1 MGYNLFVQRKG
12 HEMKLQEAKSIVAES
27 IQGHTRMVRM
37 MNECEA
43 KPFSTSN
50 GWDDAISQDA
60 HLHIAQ
66 IAFAMVETLSGSWRD
81 TTSNE
86 FGEFLNEC
94 GLNGEWVTKYCPP
107 FAIIDEVTS
116 Y

>member
-1 MGYNLFVQRKG
+1 
-12 HEMKLQEAKSIVAES
+12 MKLQEAKSTVAKS
-27 IQGHTRMVRM
+27 IQRHCEMIRM
-37 MNECEA
+37 MSECEA
-43 KPFSTSN
+43 KPFRKTN

-60 HLHIAQ
+60 HFHIAQ

-94 GLNGEWVTKYCPP
+94 GLNSKWVTKYCPP
-107 FAIIDEVTS
+107 FAIMDEVTS